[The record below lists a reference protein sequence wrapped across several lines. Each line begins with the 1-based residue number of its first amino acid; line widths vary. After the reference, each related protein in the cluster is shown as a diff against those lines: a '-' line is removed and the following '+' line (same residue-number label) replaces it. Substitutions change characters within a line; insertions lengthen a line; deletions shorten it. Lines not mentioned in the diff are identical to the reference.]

1 MWENYTHLDNLRA
14 HHMPTQTP
22 HLSPEFLQRLA
33 QQIKQWGRELGF
45 QQIGIADTDLQAEE
59 DRLQQWLDK
68 GYQGDMA
75 WLGEHGHKRSRPQE
89 LVPGT
94 QRVICARLDY
104 LPADTDPI
112 RILKDGE
119 KAYVSRY
126 ALGRDYH
133 KLIRKRL
140 STLAKKIDDAVR
152 NEETTQNIDSIKLQ
166 QRAFVDSAPVMER
179 PLAAKAGLGWVGKH
193 TLILNA
199 NAGSWFFLGEVF
211 TSLAL
216 PIDQAPQENRCGD
229 CEACLKVCPT
239 DAFTRPYEL
248 DARRCISYLT
258 IENKGSIPEEFREPI
273 GNRVFGCDDCQAIC
287 PWNKYASHSEVDDF
301 SPRHALD
308 KTNLVDLFNW
318 QEDEFLKNTEGSA
331 IRRIGHERWLRNLAV
346 GLGNAPHSE
355 AVVDALKAKQD
366 HPSALVQEHV
376 HWALEQQSQQ
386 QQNPKKRRKRK
397 IKAPISP
404 S

>member
-1 MWENYTHLDNLRA
+1 MWENYTHLDNIRA
-14 HHMPTQTP
+14 HHMLTHTS
-22 HLSPEFLQRLA
+22 HLSPAFLQRLA
-33 QQIKQWGRELGF
+33 DQITQWGRELGF
-45 QQIGIADTDLQAEE
+45 QQIGITDTDLRAEE
-59 DRLQQWLDK
+59 TRLHEWLKK
-68 GYQGDMA
+68 GHQGDMA
-75 WLGEHGHKRSRPQE
+75 WLAEHGHKRSRPEE

-140 STLAKKIDDAVR
+140 STLAKKIDEAVR
-152 NEETTQNIDSIKLQ
+152 AEETAQNIDSAEATELQ

-211 TSLAL
+211 TSLPL
-216 PIDQAPQENRCGD
+216 PLNDKTEEDRCGD

-258 IENKGSIPEEFREPI
+258 IENKGSIPEEFREPM

-287 PWNKYASHSEVDDF
+287 PWNKYASHSQVDDF

-308 KTNLVDLFNW
+308 KTNLVDLFGW
-318 QEDEFLKNTEGSA
+318 QESEFLKHTEGSA

-346 GLGNAPHSE
+346 GLGNAPYSE
-355 AVVDALKAKQD
+355 AVVEALESRQN
-366 HPSALVQEHV
+366 HPSELVQEHV
-376 HWALEQQSQQ
+376 HWALEQQRQQ
-386 QQNPKKRRKRK
+386 QQNPRKRRKRK
-397 IKAPISP
+397 IKAP
-404 S
+404 